1 MINKDTFR
9 LNIIR
14 KYNSLIVNVVYQKK
28 RNFNNNKKQLN
39 NL

>member
-28 RNFNNNKKQLN
+28 QRIDYKKAV
-39 NL
+39 